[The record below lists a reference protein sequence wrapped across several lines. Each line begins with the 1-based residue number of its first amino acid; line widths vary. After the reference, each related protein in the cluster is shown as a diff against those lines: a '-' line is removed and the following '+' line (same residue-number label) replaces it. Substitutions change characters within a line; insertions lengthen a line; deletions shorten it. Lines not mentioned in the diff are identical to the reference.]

1 MFAPL
6 ATGRG
11 TLSRSC
17 RSALGRLLPR
27 STTPEADC
35 TLSAY
40 RLDFLDERRVRY
52 SCEFLAET
60 DAWAEW
66 QAQLRRRSLRME
78 LWCGT
83 MLVRSWDWLAVV
95 PPFP

>member
-17 RSALGRLLPR
+17 RAVLSRLLPR
-27 STTPEADC
+27 STAPEAGC

-40 RLDFLDERRVRY
+40 RLDFLDEDGVRH
-52 SCEFLAET
+52 SCEYRAGT
-60 DAWAEW
+60 DDLAEW
-66 QAQLRRRSLRME
+66 QAELRRTSLRME
-78 LWCGT
+78 LWCGPR
-83 MLVRSWDWLAVV
+83 LVRSWDWLAVV